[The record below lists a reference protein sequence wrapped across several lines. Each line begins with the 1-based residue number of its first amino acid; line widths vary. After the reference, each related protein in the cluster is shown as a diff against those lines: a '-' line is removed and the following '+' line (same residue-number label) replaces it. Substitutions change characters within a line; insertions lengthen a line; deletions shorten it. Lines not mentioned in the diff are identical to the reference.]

1 MTAYCLGILVVIKNS
16 GQQCSKPMITA
27 RVSSFCNL
35 FDPAVVEKVRTFEGG
50 FKKSRKTEDVNFGQP
65 LILSGRGPAKGL

>member
-1 MTAYCLGILVVIKNS
+1 
-16 GQQCSKPMITA
+16 MITA

-65 LILSGRGPAKGL
+65 LILSGRGPAKGF

>member
-1 MTAYCLGILVVIKNS
+1 VPIYCLRTLAVIKNS
-16 GQQCSKPMITA
+16 RQQSSKPIITA

-35 FDPAVVEKVRTFEGG
+35 YDSAAIEKVRTFKGG
-50 FKKSRKTEDVNFGQP
+50 FKKSRKTEDANFGQP